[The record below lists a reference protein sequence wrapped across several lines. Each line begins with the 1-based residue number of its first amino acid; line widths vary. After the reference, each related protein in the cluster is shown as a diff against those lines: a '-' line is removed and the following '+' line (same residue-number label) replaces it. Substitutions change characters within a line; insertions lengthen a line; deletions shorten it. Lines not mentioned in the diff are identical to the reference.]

1 MTRSIQRLFSSQ
13 YNYSQAAQKNP
24 VNRVYY
30 SSNLKRNFGSGGNS
44 AYFDVLVVGGGIMG
58 SSTAHW
64 LTKARFKSIYK
75 LVQHVGL
82 ISI

>member
-1 MTRSIQRLFSSQ
+1 MTRSIQRLVSSK
-13 YNYSQAAQKNP
+13 YNYSQAVQKNP

-30 SSNLKRNFGSGGNS
+30 SSNLQRNFGSGGNS

-64 LTKARFKSIYK
+64 LTKE
-75 LVQHVGL
+75 GL
-82 ISI
+82 